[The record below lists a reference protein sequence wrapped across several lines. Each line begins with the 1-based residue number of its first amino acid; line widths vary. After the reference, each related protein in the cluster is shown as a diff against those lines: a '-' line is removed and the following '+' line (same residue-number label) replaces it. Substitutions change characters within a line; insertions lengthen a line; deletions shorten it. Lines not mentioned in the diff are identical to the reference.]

1 MFDTVRNNPKLIQ
14 GFLVLI
20 TLPFAFWGVES
31 YVRNAASN
39 TDVASVGD
47 SKISLQELQKSLTE
61 QQDRMRATLG
71 KQFDPAM
78 FDTPEVRQ
86 AVLDSLI
93 NQRLLT
99 LQAGKAHLNIG
110 DAQLAQFIANIPQL
124 QEGGKFSQERYEAL
138 VANQGMSKEGFEAR
152 LRRDLALQQVASA
165 VSDTGVVARASSN
178 RWLAAQLEEREIS
191 EVFLHPEQFLAQAKI
206 GDAAVKAYYDAN
218 KPQFETPEQV
228 RAEYLTLSR
237 DALADQVTVSEDDIK
252 KAYAEHADRYRQAEQ
267 RRASHILIRAAKDAS
282 EADLKI
288 AKAKADE
295 ILAQVKKS
303 PGEFAK
309 LAKASSQDPGSAEK
323 GGDLDWISR
332 GMMVKPFEDAVFA
345 LKENQI
351 SDVVRS
357 DFGFHIIQLTGV
369 KAEQGKPL
377 EQVRGEIVAELKS
390 QGAAKKYA
398 EIAEG
403 FTNTVYEQADSLK
416 PAADKYKLTIQ
427 QSPLIAKGV
436 PTPGPFGNAKLNKA
450 LFSDDAIKNKRN
462 TEAVEVAPNTLM
474 AARIVEYKPAALV
487 PLETVK
493 ADIEKRLSREE
504 AGKLARADGEAR
516 LAKLNKGEQVEAAWG
531 VARSVL
537 RVGAAN
543 LPPAAATAIFKADAS
558 KLPSYV
564 GTALPD
570 GGYGL
575 YRVAKVKSFVAGEK
589 PTPQEDQLRK
599 QYTQLVAE
607 EEFGAW
613 LSTLRQRFPV
623 SVNKAV
629 LETKERP

>member
-1 MFDTVRNNPKLIQ
+1 
-14 GFLVLI
+14 
-20 TLPFAFWGVES
+20 
-31 YVRNAASN
+31 
-39 TDVASVGD
+39 
-47 SKISLQELQKSLTE
+47 
-61 QQDRMRATLG
+61 
-71 KQFDPAM
+71 
-78 FDTPEVRQ
+78 
-86 AVLDSLI
+86 
-93 NQRLLT
+93 
-99 LQAGKAHLNIG
+99 
-110 DAQLAQFIANIPQL
+110 
-124 QEGGKFSQERYEAL
+124 
-138 VANQGMSKEGFEAR
+138 
-152 LRRDLALQQVASA
+152 
-165 VSDTGVVARASSN
+165 
-178 RWLAAQLEEREIS
+178 
-191 EVFLHPEQFLAQAKI
+191 
-206 GDAAVKAYYDAN
+206 
-218 KPQFETPEQV
+218 
-228 RAEYLTLSR
+228 
-237 DALADQVTVSEDDIK
+237 
-252 KAYAEHADRYRQAEQ
+252 
-267 RRASHILIRAAKDAS
+267 
-282 EADLKI
+282 
-288 AKAKADE
+288 
-295 ILAQVKKS
+295 
-303 PGEFAK
+303 
-309 LAKASSQDPGSAEK
+309 
-323 GGDLDWISR
+323 
-332 GMMVKPFEDAVFA
+332 MMVKPFEDAVFA

-351 SDVVRS
+351 SEVVRS
-357 DFGFHIIQLTGV
+357 DFGFHIIQLTGI

-516 LAKLNKGEQVEAAWG
+516 LAKLNKGEQVDAAWG

-543 LPPAAATAIFKADAS
+543 LPPAAAAAIFKADAG

-575 YRVAKVKSFVAGEK
+575 YRVTKAKAFVAGDK
-589 PTPQEDQLRK
+589 ATPQEDQLRK